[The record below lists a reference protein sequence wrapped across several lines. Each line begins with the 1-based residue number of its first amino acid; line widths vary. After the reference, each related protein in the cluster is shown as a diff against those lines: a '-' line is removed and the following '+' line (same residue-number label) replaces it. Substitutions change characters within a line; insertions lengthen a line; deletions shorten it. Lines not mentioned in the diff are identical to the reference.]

1 MATTTTINSR
11 HNQVQW
17 ASGLNV
23 LAAIWLFISAF
34 AVAASGPMM
43 TNNIIL
49 GIAVFVLALFRF
61 GGAYEQSW
69 ISWVNL
75 VLGIWVIVSP
85 WVVMGRGLEPT
96 RDIMVNNVI
105 TGLVIGI
112 LAIWSGLASGTEP
125 GATTMYS
132 TESPRP
138 SYGR

>member
-1 MATTTTINSR
+1 MATTATLNSR
-11 HNQVQW
+11 QNQVQW

-34 AVAASGPMM
+34 AVAAHGSMM

-61 GGAYEQSW
+61 GGAYAQSW

-85 WVVMGRGLEPT
+85 WVVMSREVPAT
-96 RDIMVNNVI
+96 QDIMVNNVI
-105 TGLVIGI
+105 TGVIIGI
-112 LAIWSGLASGTEP
+112 LAIWSALASSTEP
-125 GATTMYS
+125 GAETTYS
-132 TESPRP
+132 TASPRP